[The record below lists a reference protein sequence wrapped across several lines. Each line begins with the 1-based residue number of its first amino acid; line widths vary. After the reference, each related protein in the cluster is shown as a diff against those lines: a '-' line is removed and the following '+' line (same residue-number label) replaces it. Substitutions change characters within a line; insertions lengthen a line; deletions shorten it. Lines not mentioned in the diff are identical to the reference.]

1 MPGSRTGRSAA
12 DEVKSGSL
20 TLRAGTG
27 RALLRAR
34 SVAHRSRDVTQRV
47 GVGVVPSGGN
57 AMGKDERRDQNVGS
71 CLRGCKADNR

>member
-20 TLRAGTG
+20 PLRAGTG
-27 RALLRAR
+27 RALLRA
-34 SVAHRSRDVTQRV
+34 RSRDVTQRV